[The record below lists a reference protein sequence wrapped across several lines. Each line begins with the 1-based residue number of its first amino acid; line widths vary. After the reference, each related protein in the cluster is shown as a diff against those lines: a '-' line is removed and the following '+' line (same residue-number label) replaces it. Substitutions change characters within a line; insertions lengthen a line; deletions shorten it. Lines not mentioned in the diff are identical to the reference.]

1 MPSLVII
8 GAAIGLFT
16 VTNVDD
22 LLLLAAFF
30 ADPHVSAR
38 TIVAGQFLGIGT
50 LVAISAAAALAA
62 VVIPP
67 AWIGLLGLFPL
78 LIGVRT
84 LWQLR
89 RAVGDDD
96 QAVSALEGEHAPERR
111 THAHAHTLGVASVT
125 IANGGDNLGV
135 YIPVFAADVH
145 AIPIYAVVFAVMT
158 AFWCF
163 AGHAL
168 VNNRLVGC
176 HLRRYGHLLLPFVLI
191 AIGILILRDSLSLL
205 R

>member
-1 MPSLVII
+1 VPPLVII

-50 LVAISAAAALAA
+50 LVAISAAAALAS

-78 LIGVRT
+78 LLGVRT

-89 RAVGDDD
+89 HAVGNDDE
-96 QAVSALEGEHAPERR
+96 AMSALEGEHAPERR
-111 THAHAHTLGVASVT
+111 THAHTLGVASVT

-145 AIPIYAVVFAVMT
+145 AIPIYVVVFAVMT
-158 AFWCF
+158 AFWCL

-168 VNNRLVGC
+168 VNNRLVGY

-191 AIGILILRDSLSLL
+191 AIGLLILRDSLSLL